1 MSQAASSDNR
11 KEIHTYHM
19 YDNKRGE
26 DHFFIRRYLLKEGQG
41 TPYHRHEYL
50 QINYICKGSG
60 RHSISQGEFDIC
72 KGDIFV
78 IPPNVPHAISSPIQ
92 GEIEIIEFEFLPTFI
107 NESFSDFKDVKSF
120 LDFAYIEPFLV
131 VENQVKPR
139 LNLTGEVQ
147 SEVER
152 ILWEGLQE
160 FEEKKQG
167 FELLI
172 KSLLLKL
179 LVIVG
184 RAFTAHLNEEGTSV
198 IYRRYRED
206 IFGALRYIDEHY
218 NEKLSVPDVAQLF
231 ALSPSYFRYLFKSI
245 TMQTFVEYLNNI
257 RVIKAC
263 ELLCTTGKRVLDISL
278 DTGFNNI
285 KHFNEVFKQAT
296 GLTPLQYRRQN
307 QKAAPDS

>member
-1 MSQAASSDNR
+1 MNAHDSNDSR
-11 KEIHTYHM
+11 KEIRTYHM
-19 YDNKRGE
+19 RDNKRGE
-26 DHFFIRRYLLKEGQG
+26 RYFFIRRYLLKKGQG

-78 IPPNVPHAISSPIQ
+78 IPPNVPHAISSTTN
-92 GEIEIIEFEFLPTFI
+92 GELEIFEFEFLPTFI

-139 LNLTGEVQ
+139 LNLTGEIQ
-147 SEVER
+147 NEVER

-160 FEEKKQG
+160 FEGRKQG

-184 RAFTAHLNEEGTSV
+184 RAFTAHLNDEDSSV
-198 IYRRYRED
+198 LYKRYRED
-206 IFGALRYIDEHY
+206 IFNALRYIDEHY
-218 NEKLSVPDVAQLF
+218 NEKLSVPEVAQLF

-257 RVIKAC
+257 RIIKAC
-263 ELLCTTGKRVLDISL
+263 ELLCTTGKKVLEISL

-307 QKAAPDS
+307 QKSNSDS

>member
-1 MSQAASSDNR
+1 MEQIKKQI
-11 KEIHTYHM
+11 KEEEIQTYYM
-19 YDNKRGE
+19 ADNKQGE
-26 DHFFIRRYLLKEGQG
+26 KYFFLRRYLLENGKG

-60 RHSISQGEFDIC
+60 RHSISQGEFSIC

-78 IPPNVPHAISSPIQ
+78 IPPNVPHAISSPIH
-92 GEIEIIEFEFLPTFI
+92 GEIEIFEFEFLPTFI
-107 NESFSDFKDVKSF
+107 NENFGDFKDVKSF

-131 VENQVKPR
+131 VENKVRPR

-147 SEVER
+147 NEVEK
-152 ILWEGLQE
+152 ILWEGLKE

-184 RAFTAHLNEEGTSV
+184 RAFTEDLNDRDTTG
-198 IYRRYRED
+198 IYRRYRDD
-206 IFGALRYIDEHY
+206 IFNALRYIEEHY
-218 NEKLSVPDVAQLF
+218 NEKLSVPEVAQLF

-257 RVIKAC
+257 RILKAC
-263 ELLCTTGKRVLDISL
+263 ELLCRTDRKVLDISL

-285 KHFNEVFKQAT
+285 KHFNEVFKNAT
-296 GLTPLQYRRQN
+296 GLTPLQYRKQN
-307 QKAAPDS
+307 KKAGTGF